1 MGETSTRLPNARRKR
16 YEEIAEHL
24 ELQIFSGR
32 LLEGKKIPSERELME
47 HFGVGRSTVRE
58 ALFSLQRKGL
68 LTARAGAAARVTKPT
83 PQTIVSDLSGAA
95 RHFLN
100 QPNGVRHLQHARA
113 LLEIGLAREVA
124 LRASDDDLSTLS
136 EALEGNR
143 SAIEGSQKAFEHSDL
158 MFHYALAM
166 IAHNPI
172 FTSLNHALNEWLAEQ
187 RSMSARAGATR
198 IEVYQQHKAVHD
210 AILARDP
217 AAAQS
222 AMEVHLAAVYRN
234 YWKALQPL
242 AAGTAVY

>member
-1 MGETSTRLPNARRKR
+1 MADTPARFPAARRKR

-32 LLEGKKIPSERELME
+32 LLEGEKIPSERELME
-47 HFGVGRSTVRE
+47 QFGVGRSTVRE

-68 LTARAGAAARVTKPT
+68 LSARAGAAARVTKPT

-100 QPNGVRHLQHARA
+100 QPNGARHLQHARA
-113 LLEIGLAREVA
+113 LLEIGLTREVA

-136 EALEGNR
+136 EALEANR
-143 SAIEGSQKAFEHSDL
+143 SAIEGSQKAFEHTDL
-158 MFHYALAM
+158 MFHYTLAM

-198 IEVYQQHKAVHD
+198 MEVYQQHKAVYD

-217 AAAQS
+217 VGAQA

-242 AAGTAVY
+242 ETGTEY